1 MILKGVVGLESLREE
16 YTIQLE
22 DAEPYYFFQEC
33 TIPLWGK
40 VEEKLW
46 QIVLN
51 ESMLHK
57 VHPIPEVHET
67 LALLAGTMVFSELD
81 ANCGFWQIAL
91 AKESGC

>member
-1 MILKGVVGLESLREE
+1 MQSLTISSRNVPSHSGVKSRRN
-16 YTIQLE
+16 
-22 DAEPYYFFQEC
+22 
-33 TIPLWGK
+33 
-40 VEEKLW
+40 W

-67 LALLAGTMVFSELD
+67 LALLAETMVFSELD